1 MYQISRSLYRELA
14 PHVLEDGCGGERVN
28 RARLLRSCEAAVE
41 RIATDRH
48 YFARPARTLYRD
60 VRSMFSMQEQL
71 HAYNVIERHM
81 RLATEFVERAELA
94 GRTLDGAPLSC
105 HASTR
110 RGTAC
115 QRIPLPGH
123 KYCPSHRHLE
133 EADRRLE
140 QAAAAA

>member
-1 MYQISRSLYRELA
+1 MYQFSRSLYRELA
-14 PHVLEDGCGGERVN
+14 PEVTGDCLGGT
-28 RARLLRSCEAAVE
+28 RANKTQFLASCEAAVE

-48 YFARPARTLYRD
+48 YFAKPARSLYRD
-60 VRSMFSMQEQL
+60 VRALFPMQSQL
-71 HAYNVIERHM
+71 RAYRVIERHM
-81 RLATEFVERAELA
+81 TLASEFVERAELA

-115 QRIPLPGH
+115 QRIPLPGN

-133 EADRRLE
+133 EL
-140 QAAAAA
+140 AA

>member
-1 MYQISRSLYRELA
+1 MYQFSRSLYRELA
-14 PHVLEDGCGGERVN
+14 PEVLSDCLGDERAN
-28 RARLLRSCEAAVE
+28 RAQLLSSCEEAVE

-48 YFARPARTLYRD
+48 YFAKPARTLYRD
-60 VRSMFSMQEQL
+60 VRALFPMQAQL
-71 HAYNVIERHM
+71 KAYRLIERHM
-81 RLATEFVERAELA
+81 TLAGDFVEQAELA

-115 QRIPLPGH
+115 QRIPLPGN

-133 EADRRLE
+133 EL
-140 QAAAAA
+140 AA